1 MHEAI
6 VHINEHKYCYS
17 LTEEELVA
25 LLKKPNKLIEEVDIP
40 NKRFQ
45 TGYFIGLSWLAD
57 TEKVLYVTPKLDSAS
72 KQIDYL
78 SMLSESL
85 KHPEVIKY
93 ADDLFKI
100 EFDKP
105 PIKINQQQ
113 DLITPLIIVYYL
125 QVLQTIVRK
134 GLKKGYYKVEND
146 LYGKVKGKIL
156 VSQTLKQNVFKSKN
170 LNTICTF
177 DEFGL
182 NHPENRILKK
192 ALLFLRRYLKMSRL
206 KDEGLEAVLNF
217 ILPAFDNVEDNIS
230 INEVKAVRHN
240 PFYSEYSK
248 AVELAIIILKRFG
261 FNINFIIENE
271 EIEVPPFWI
280 NMPLVFE
287 LYVLGK
293 LKDSLGRKEI
303 IFQSGAKYGELDFL
317 WITKGKETVID
328 AKYKPQYKDNQY
340 EIVDVR
346 QLSAYARDIGTLRKT
361 SISPAEWGNTVLD
374 CLIVYP
380 DQTAE
385 NSLAE
390 NRLFDNPIK
399 QFEKF
404 YKVGI
409 SIPEIPSK

>member
-1 MHEAI
+1 MHEPI
-6 VHINEHKYCYS
+6 VHINEHKYCYA
-17 LTEEELVA
+17 LTEEELIA
-25 LLKKPNKLIEEVDIP
+25 LLKKPNKLIESVDIP

-57 TEKVLYVTPKLDSAS
+57 TGKVLYVTPKLDSSS

-85 KHPEVIKY
+85 KHPEIIKY
-93 ADDLFKI
+93 ADELFKI

-113 DLITPLIIVYYL
+113 DLITPLVIVYFL
-125 QVLQTIVRK
+125 QLIRTIVRK

-146 LYGKVKGKIL
+146 LYGRVKGKIL

-170 LNTICTF
+170 LNTVCSF

-182 NHPENRILKK
+182 NHPENRVLKM
-192 ALLFLRRYLKMSRL
+192 ALLFIRRYLKMSL
-206 KDEGLEAVLNF
+206 HKDDGLEAVLSF
-217 ILPAFDNVEDNIS
+217 ILPAFEKVNENIS
-230 INEVKAVRHN
+230 IREVKSVRYN

-248 AVELAIIILKRFG
+248 GVELAIIILKRFG
-261 FNINFIIENE
+261 FNINFIKENE
-271 EIEVPPFWI
+271 EIEIPPFWI

-287 LYVLGK
+287 LYVLAK
-293 LKDSLGRKEI
+293 LKNSLGTKDI
-303 IFQSGAKYGELDFL
+303 IFQSGANYGELDFL
-317 WITKGKETVID
+317 RITRGKETVID
-328 AKYKPQYKDNQY
+328 SKYKTLYKDGRY
-340 EIVDVR
+340 DIEDIR
-346 QLSAYARDIGTLRKT
+346 QLSAYARDKGTLSKLC
-361 SISPAEWGNTVLD
+361 ISTAEWSHTVLD

-385 NSLAE
+385 SSLLE
-390 NRLFDNPIK
+390 NRLLETPVK

-409 SIPEIPSK
+409 SIPEITSI

>member
-1 MHEAI
+1 MPESI
-6 VHINEHKYCYS
+6 IHINENKYCYA

-25 LLKKPNKLIEEVDIP
+25 LLKTPNKLVESIEIP

-57 TEKVLYVTPKLDSAS
+57 TEKVLYVTPKLDSTS
-72 KQIDYL
+72 RQIDYL

-85 KHPEVIKY
+85 KHPEIVKY

-100 EFDKP
+100 EFDQP

-113 DLITPLIIVYYL
+113 DLITPLIVVYFLQIV
-125 QVLQTIVRK
+125 QVIIRK
-134 GLKKGYYKVEND
+134 GLKKGYFKVEKN
-146 LYGKVKGKIL
+146 LYGKVKGKIR
-156 VSQTLKQNVFKSKN
+156 VSQTLKQNAFKSKN
-170 LNTICTF
+170 LNTICSF
-177 DEFGL
+177 NEFGL

-192 ALLFLRRYLKMSRL
+192 ALLFLRRYLKMRQH
-206 KDEGLEAVLNF
+206 KDKGLEAVLNF
-217 ILPAFDNVEDNIS
+217 ILPAFEKVNENIS
-230 INEVKAVRHN
+230 NSEVKSVRHN

-261 FNINFIIENE
+261 FNINFIKENE

-280 NMPLVFE
+280 NMPLIFE

-293 LKDSLGRKEI
+293 LKDALGRKDI
-303 IFQSGAKYGELDFL
+303 IFQSSANYGELDFL
-317 WITKGKETVID
+317 RVTKGKEMVID
-328 AKYKPQYKDNQY
+328 SKYKPQYKDGRY
-340 EIVDVR
+340 EIEDIR
-346 QLSAYARDIGTLRKT
+346 QLSAYARDKGTLSKL
-361 SISPAEWGNTVLD
+361 SIHPSEWGYTILN

-385 NSLAE
+385 NSLTE
-390 NRLFDNPIK
+390 CNLYETPIK

-404 YKVGI
+404 YRVGI

>member
-1 MHEAI
+1 MPERI
-6 VHINEHKYCYS
+6 IHINEHQFSSS
-17 LTEEELVA
+17 LSEEELIT
-25 LLKKPNKLIEEVDIP
+25 LLKEPNKLIESVDIP

-45 TGYFIGLSWLAD
+45 TGYFIGLNWLAD
-57 TEKVLYVTPKLDSAS
+57 TGKVLYVTPKLDSAS

-85 KHPEVIKY
+85 KHPEIIKY

-105 PIKINQQQ
+105 SIKINQQQ
-113 DLITPLIIVYYL
+113 DLITPLVIVYFL
-125 QVLQTIVRK
+125 QVVQVIVRK
-134 GLKKGYYKVEND
+134 GLKKGYFKVENNIF
-146 LYGKVKGKIL
+146 GKVKGKIL
-156 VSQTLKQNVFKSKN
+156 VSKTLKQNVFKSKN
-170 LNTICTF
+170 LNTVCSF
-177 DEFGL
+177 DDFGL

-192 ALLFLRRYLKMSRL
+192 ALLFLQRYLKMSQHR
-206 KDEGLEAVLNF
+206 DEGLEAVLNF
-217 ILPAFDNVEDNIS
+217 ILPAFEKVDENIS
-230 INEVKAVRHN
+230 INEVKSVRHN

-261 FNINFIIENE
+261 FNINFIKENE

-293 LKDSLGRKEI
+293 LKDALGRKDV
-303 IFQSGAKYGELDFL
+303 IFQSGANYGELDFL
-317 WITKGKETVID
+317 RITMGKETVID
-328 AKYKPQYKDNQY
+328 SKYKPQYKDGRY
-340 EIVDVR
+340 EIEDIR
-346 QLSAYARDIGTLRKT
+346 QLSAYARDTGTLRKL
-361 SISPAEWGNTVLD
+361 SISPSEWGHTVID

-385 NSLAE
+385 SSLTE
-390 NRLFDNPIK
+390 NRLFAKPVK

-409 SIPEIPSK
+409 SIPEIQSK